1 MVQCEGIISLE
12 KESSPKKTTES
23 KSKRGYVVVEIEK
36 RRQLVDLVEK
46 EGMTIKEAAEKI

>member
-1 MVQCEGIISLE
+1 MVLSQPLSSAQ
-12 KESSPKKTTES
+12 KELTPRKSIET